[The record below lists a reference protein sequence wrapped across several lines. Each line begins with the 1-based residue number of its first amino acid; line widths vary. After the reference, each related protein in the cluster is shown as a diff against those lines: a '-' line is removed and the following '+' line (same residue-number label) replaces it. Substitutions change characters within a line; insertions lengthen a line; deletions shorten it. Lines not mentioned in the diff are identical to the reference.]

1 ALRYISRKAD
11 GSMRESIS
19 LLDQCIAFHYGE
31 ELTYEKVLNV
41 LGAASYDRCGKL
53 LQAVLDGRTA
63 DCIGLIDE
71 IVMQGRELGQL
82 VSDFIWYLR
91 NIMLLKASDLDADT
105 LEVSEEELYELA
117 GMSRRI
123 SEETLMRYIRVF
135 SELSGRIRQV
145 ADKRVLLEMTFI
157 KLIRPETEYNLDSV
171 LNRLEILEQKLEQG
185 YYAVPGTAGPANNRT
200 DESSAWYQDE
210 KNHTENAGN
219 RQDSSSAI
227 RVPESQM
234 ERFQLLRKNWSKII
248 TSLNY
253 KAARAALQKAEPE
266 PDPQGTGF
274 QIVFDDDKYYTIGAR
289 TPYLTGIK
297 EAVKKITGMECEFRF
312 VLNESG
318 VRNQYITEEQLQS
331 VFQGVEIEEE

>member
-1 ALRYISRKAD
+1 
-11 GSMRESIS
+11 
-19 LLDQCIAFHYGE
+19 
-31 ELTYEKVLNV
+31 
-41 LGAASYDRCGKL
+41 
-53 LQAVLDGRTA
+53 
-63 DCIGLIDE
+63 
-71 IVMQGRELGQL
+71 
-82 VSDFIWYLR
+82 
-91 NIMLLKASDLDADT
+91 
-105 LEVSEEELYELA
+105 
-117 GMSRRI
+117 
-123 SEETLMRYIRVF
+123 MRYIRVF

-185 YYAVPGTAGPANNRT
+185 YYAAPGIAGPADNRT
-200 DESSAWYQDE
+200 GENTAWYQDE
-210 KNHTENAGN
+210 KKYTENAEN
-219 RQDSSSAI
+219 LPNSSSAI

-234 ERFQLLRKNWSKII
+234 ECFQLLRKNWSKII